1 MIFPQ
6 HAGLFALREVCA
18 LLGADVPTAVQLVR
32 QEPALLDVPAKTLEY
47 NIRVRQG
54 DASKQALSEG
64 GCWSLGW
71 CRILGSADAHASF
84 WEGVT
89 SMCGVSKDCSCSY
102 VASHLLALHGSLRTS
117 RQ

>member
-1 MIFPQ
+1 MIPPQ

-32 QEPALLDVPAKTLEY
+32 QEPALLDVPAKTLEN
-47 NIRVRQG
+47 NIRVRHG

-64 GCWSLGW
+64 GCWSLGL
-71 CRILGSADAHASF
+71 CRILGSADAHASS

-102 VASHLLALHGSLRTS
+102 VASTICLH
-117 RQ
+117 